1 MKSPFFIDS
10 SNYSSN
16 YKRSITSYRIYY
28 CPNSVIDF
36 FGVNELSNSVPQFFF
51 NAKLSS
57 SWLSEG
63 SELQSLESLLDLVA
77 ISFEFIVK
85 FSQEKIVDPMITF
98 AYGSSWW
105 SAIKEAMSVTVAVN
119 YKLF

>member
-16 YKRSITSYRIYY
+16 YKRTITSYRIYY
-28 CPNSVIDF
+28 CPNSVIVF
-36 FGVNELSNSVPQFFF
+36 FGVNDLSNSVPQFLF

-85 FSQEKIVDPMITF
+85 FSQKKIVDPMITF
-98 AYGSSWW
+98 AYGSSLW
-105 SAIKEAMSVTVAVN
+105 SAIKEATSVTVAVN

>member
-1 MKSPFFIDS
+1 MKSLFS
-10 SNYSSN
+10 S
-16 YKRSITSYRIYY
+16 IVAIIVATTSEPLRPYRIYY
-28 CPNSVIDF
+28 CPNSVIVF
-36 FGVNELSNSVPQFFF
+36 FGVNELSNSVPQFLF

-85 FSQEKIVDPMITF
+85 FSKKKSLTQ
-98 AYGSSWW
+98 
-105 SAIKEAMSVTVAVN
+105 
-119 YKLF
+119 